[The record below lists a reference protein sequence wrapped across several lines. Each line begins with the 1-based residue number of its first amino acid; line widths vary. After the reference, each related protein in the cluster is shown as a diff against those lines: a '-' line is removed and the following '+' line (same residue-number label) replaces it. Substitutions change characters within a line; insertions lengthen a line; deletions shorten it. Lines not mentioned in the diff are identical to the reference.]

1 MLFNIHQERIQV
13 GVPEFVCKNGKILN
27 KQSDITTV
35 KLIEN
40 EIDDIKYQ
48 FNVKFRS
55 TDNKCDN
62 NQRCTLMMWRDVRE
76 FNAFLN
82 QYSSSGV
89 LEINNTLIK
98 PGIEYIIE
106 VSLLKSG
113 QIIEKKHFFIDYVS
127 NEYVKTLVKP
137 DASINLLGSNF
148 GYALSSF
155 YIYAD
160 VHLCKNISYY
170 VSIIIVYVHINAIK
184 IICG

>member
-1 MLFNIHQERIQV
+1 M
-13 GVPEFVCKNGKILN
+13 LN

-35 KLIEN
+35 KLLEN
-40 EIDDIKYQ
+40 EIDDIKYT

-55 TDNKCDN
+55 TDNKCHN

-82 QYSSSGV
+82 QYPSNGV
-89 LEINNTLIK
+89 LKINNTLIK

-106 VSLLKSG
+106 VFVLKNE
-113 QIIEKKHFFIDYVS
+113 QIIEKKQFFIDYATH
-127 NEYVKTLVKP
+127 EYVKTMVKP
-137 DASINLLGSNF
+137 EASINLLGSNF
-148 GYALSSF
+148 GYTFSPF

-170 VSIIIVYVHINAIK
+170 VSTV
-184 IICG
+184 G